1 MDDGIPPPAAK
12 DPTQL
17 GEEEAKRSITF
28 QFIREDGRRRHSR
41 SNALSTIRSQA
52 RRHANSERRRRNAP
66 SVGRRQLLQRAR
78 DPGPSLPEFDS
89 DDASADIEVTEDVA
103 GYQSSTFWIDEDPH
117 AESSDQTD
125 GRRNIYLKRSP
136 SRRMLLTEKQVVPK
150 ASLNSHSDHKARVR
164 QYQGKIL
171 QIYLEF
177 FRQQPTP
184 VQTILGAGRIDP
196 FQTYPFDLD
205 LYEHRLVDHCKYLVF
220 NHVLRVV
227 RTRALLILQFCYRY
241 CSRWPGISK
250 TDPMVG
256 EVGPIH
262 YAG

>member
-1 MDDGIPPPAAK
+1 MDDGIPPPAAN
-12 DPTQL
+12 DSTQL
-17 GEEEAKRSITF
+17 GEEEADRSMTF
-28 QFIREDGRRRHSR
+28 EFIREDGRQRHSR
-41 SNALSTIRSQA
+41 SSALSTIRSQA

-78 DPGPSLPEFDS
+78 DPGPSLAEFDS
-89 DDASADIEVTEDVA
+89 DDASADIEVTEDFK
-103 GYQSSTFWIDEDPH
+103 GYQPSTFWINEDPH

-150 ASLNSHSDHKARVR
+150 ASLKSHSDHKARVR

-171 QIYLEF
+171 QTYLEF
-177 FRQQPTP
+177 FCQQPAP

-196 FQTYPFDLD
+196 FRTYLFDLD

-220 NHVLRVV
+220 NHVL
-227 RTRALLILQFCYRY
+227 
-241 CSRWPGISK
+241 
-250 TDPMVG
+250 
-256 EVGPIH
+256 
-262 YAG
+262 

>member
-1 MDDGIPPPAAK
+1 MGCFNSYTSCNWAETAARQISATIDMDDGIPPPAAN
-12 DPTQL
+12 DSTQL
-17 GEEEAKRSITF
+17 GEEEAERSMTF

-41 SNALSTIRSQA
+41 SSVSTIRSQA

-78 DPGPSLPEFDS
+78 NPGPSLPEFGS

-103 GYQSSTFWIDEDPH
+103 GYQSSTFWIEDSY

-136 SRRMLLTEKQVVPK
+136 SRRMLLAEKQVVPK
-150 ASLNSHSDHKARVR
+150 ASLKSHSDHKARVR
-164 QYQGKIL
+164 QYQEKIL
-171 QIYLEF
+171 RTYLEF

-196 FQTYPFDLD
+196 FRTYPLDLD
-205 LYEHRLVDHCKYLVF
+205 LYEHRLVDHCK
-220 NHVLRVV
+220 
-227 RTRALLILQFCYRY
+227 
-241 CSRWPGISK
+241 
-250 TDPMVG
+250 
-256 EVGPIH
+256 
-262 YAG
+262 

>member
-1 MDDGIPPPAAK
+1 MQK
-12 DPTQL
+12 
-17 GEEEAKRSITF
+17 
-28 QFIREDGRRRHSR
+28 
-41 SNALSTIRSQA
+41 
-52 RRHANSERRRRNAP
+52 
-66 SVGRRQLLQRAR
+66 
-78 DPGPSLPEFDS
+78 
-89 DDASADIEVTEDVA
+89 
-103 GYQSSTFWIDEDPH
+103 
-117 AESSDQTD
+117 SSDQTD

-136 SRRMLLTEKQVVPK
+136 SRHILLTEKQIVPK

-220 NHVLRVV
+220 YHVLQVV
-227 RTRALLILQFCYRY
+227 RTRAILILQFCYSY
-241 CSRWPGISK
+241 CSGWPGISK
-250 TDPMVG
+250 TDPMAG